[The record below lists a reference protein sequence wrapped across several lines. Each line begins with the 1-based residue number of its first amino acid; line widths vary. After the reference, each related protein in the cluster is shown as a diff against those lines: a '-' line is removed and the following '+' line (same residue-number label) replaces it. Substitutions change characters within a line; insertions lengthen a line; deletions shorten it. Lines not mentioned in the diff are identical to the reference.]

1 MHLTD
6 AIVMFN
12 KVWIG
17 KSESNHDTLGEESV
31 NNLYYFY
38 IIASIRLKAS
48 SAKSRRIVLTRASS
62 AKKPVAIRPRG
73 RERTTSIVAKSGTHA
88 AVCIDLRGME
98 SHALHVV
105 LQQGA
110 ELSLFTLS
118 GGKKQSAI
126 TQTCMVAAG
135 ARLLWWNITRENVRQ
150 SLDIQTSG
158 AKADADVRW
167 IAHARQRERQEL
179 GVEVKHLA
187 RNGSGD
193 VQVRCLSED
202 QGSILVR
209 GSVVI
214 GKKAKGTEAFMD
226 LRSLILDPK
235 AQSKAIPAITV
246 ETNDVKAGHSAT
258 VSRIHPEDLF
268 YLESRGLSPK
278 QARKL
283 FVEGFLKE
291 I

>member
-1 MHLTD
+1 M
-6 AIVMFN
+6 
-12 KVWIG
+12 
-17 KSESNHDTLGEESV
+17 
-31 NNLYYFY
+31 
-38 IIASIRLKAS
+38 
-48 SAKSRRIVLTRASS
+48 
-62 AKKPVAIRPRG
+62 AIRPRKTDT
-73 RERTTSIVAKSGTHA
+73 RTDIVAEPDA
-88 AVCIDLRGME
+88 RADVVLDLAGLE
-98 SHALHVV
+98 AHALHVV
-105 LQQGA
+105 LKKGA
-110 ELSLFTLS
+110 ELSLTVFS
-118 GGKKQSAI
+118 GGRKQGSI
-126 TQTCMVAAG
+126 EQTCTVAAG
-135 ARLLWWNITRENVRQ
+135 ARLMWRNRTEQNVRQ
-150 SLDIQTSG
+150 SLHIQTDG
-158 AKADADVRW
+158 AQAHADVRW